1 MDKQDIINFLSEHK
15 ALLQARFGVQKIGLF
30 GSYVR
35 EQQTPQSDIDI
46 VVELVSDNTFQSFF
60 ELKEYL
66 ETAFQAPVDLGVE
79 SSLKP
84 VVAEQIK
91 TEVVYA

>member
-66 ETAFQAPVDLGVE
+66 EAAFQAPVDLGVE

-84 VVAEQIK
+84 VV
-91 TEVVYA
+91 